1 MEAGILAIWNGCAP
15 EGEAEYERWYMAEHL
30 PERLGVPGFRFG
42 RRYESV
48 SATPKYFTFYETDT
62 PDVLASASYVARL
75 GNPTA
80 RTRRVM
86 PSFRDMNRTV
96 CRKAAA
102 FGDGLIGAHA
112 LSLRFRRR
120 PDAAEA
126 AALRA
131 ALLGEIRACPG
142 VVAGQL
148 WLVVDLDVP
157 ALAAE
162 TGLRG
167 RPDDSI
173 GGALVVETSW
183 AEEAAALQSKLR
195 DLPARSGFAGEAEL
209 GLYRFLCQLSNQGD
223 RT

>member
-30 PERLGVPGFRFG
+30 PERVGVPGFRFG
-42 RRYESV
+42 RRYEAV
-48 SATPKYFTFYETDT
+48 SAAPKYFTFYETDT
-62 PDVLASASYVARL
+62 PEVLASAPYVARL
-75 GNPTA
+75 GNPTTW
-80 RTRRVM
+80 TRRVM
-86 PSFRDMNRTV
+86 PFFRDMNRTV
-96 CRKAAA
+96 CHKAAS
-102 FGDGLIGAHA
+102 FGGLIGAHA
-112 LSLRFRRR
+112 VSLRFRRR

-126 AALRA
+126 AKFRA
-131 ALLGEIRACPG
+131 ALLGDIQACPG
-142 VVAGQL
+142 VAAGQL
-148 WLVVDLDVP
+148 WLAVDLEVP

-167 RPDDSI
+167 RPDDTI

-183 AEEAAALQSKLR
+183 AEEAVALQSRLR
-195 DLPARSGFAGEAEL
+195 ELPGELGFAGEAEL